1 MVNLSLRALA
11 VALPAGAL
19 LLSSC
24 ATVSPES
31 RLRTGLVE
39 AGLSPRIARCM
50 AERMVDRLSLI
61 QLRRVQ
67 SLASIRKSRME
78 DMTVDRFLY
87 KVRALEDPEIFM
99 VTSKA
104 AIMCAIS

>member
-1 MVNLSLRALA
+1 MITITLRRALMT
-11 VALPAGAL
+11 LPAAL
-19 LLSSC
+19 ILSSC

-31 RLRTGLVE
+31 RVRAGLID
-39 AGLSPRIARCM
+39 AGLSPRMAGCM

-61 QLRRVQ
+61 QLRRLQ
-67 SLASIRKSRME
+67 SLASLRKSHME

-87 KVRALEDPEIFM
+87 KVRALEDPEIFT

-104 AIMCAIS
+104 AIICAIE

>member
-1 MVNLSLRALA
+1 MTTISHRLGAL
-11 VALPAGAL
+11 VLPSAL

-31 RLRTGLVE
+31 RVRSGLVE
-39 AGLSPRIARCM
+39 VGIAPRMAACM
-50 AERMVDRLSLI
+50 AERMVDELSLV

-67 SLASIRKSRME
+67 SLASLRKSHIE
-78 DMTVDRFLY
+78 DMTIDRFLY
-87 KVRALEDPEIFM
+87 KVRALQDPEIFT

-104 AIMCAIS
+104 AIICAF

>member
-1 MVNLSLRALA
+1 MTTISLRLA
-11 VALPAGAL
+11 AAALPAAL

-31 RLRTGLVE
+31 RVRAGLVE
-39 AGLSPRIARCM
+39 AGISPRMAACM
-50 AERMVDRLSLI
+50 AERMVDRLSLV
-61 QLRRVQ
+61 QLRQIQ
-67 SLASIRKSRME
+67 SLASLRKSHME

-87 KVRALEDPEIFM
+87 KLRALEDPEIFT

-104 AIMCAIS
+104 AILCAL